1 MSQVLTVRSESLA
14 AGFATRDDY
23 TRTTEC
29 DRRLP
34 LNERAPDVPF
44 KLGLLLCEDVSFVH
58 REDSLP
64 ESLTQL
70 RRPQYI
76 FHPIVGG
83 RALVLTLM
91 EIRSVKRLKNSPAD
105 REGAEMKNLL
115 KILWRQQEGQDLT
128 EYALLLALLA
138 LGAITSIGTLAKMI
152 NNIFA
157 NAASNIGTATGP

>member
-1 MSQVLTVRSESLA
+1 
-14 AGFATRDDY
+14 
-23 TRTTEC
+23 
-29 DRRLP
+29 
-34 LNERAPDVPF
+34 
-44 KLGLLLCEDVSFVH
+44 
-58 REDSLP
+58 
-64 ESLTQL
+64 
-70 RRPQYI
+70 
-76 FHPIVGG
+76 
-83 RALVLTLM
+83 M
-91 EIRSVKRLKNSPAD
+91 EIRSVKGLKNSPAD